1 MGLITLPKKAKQAL
15 PETLLSS
22 LTTEIDTIGK
32 MLEEAEPI
40 TAQIKALQEKLKPL
54 AKAQKDLQA
63 KIDALEGLDDD
74 QEGHVENGVV
84 YMAEIGKRGTSRE
97 IKDLGKVKTLL
108 GDETFMKLASVTL
121 KSLDQYLT
129 PPQLQ
134 EVLRYE
140 RTSRSVRIVKP

>member
-22 LTTEIDTIGK
+22 LTTEIDTVGK

-74 QEGHVENGVV
+74 QEGHVESGFV

-140 RTSRSVRIVKP
+140 RTSRSVRIVKR